1 MKRIVITILS
11 ACLMI
16 ALLCACGGT
25 KYTLIAYDY
34 DGHVIAA
41 DSMTS
46 ELTLNDSGSGS
57 VVINGSGGRISWS
70 EEDGVLTIRSGGDTI
85 TGTLRDGVAAIDFG
99 DGTLMYYAAEGA
111 DTSSLNVMTFEEYAI
126 EMVRGD

>member
-1 MKRIVITILS
+1 MKRIAIAVLS
-11 ACLMI
+11 ACLML
-16 ALLCACGGT
+16 ALLCSCGGT

-41 DSMTS
+41 DSITS

-57 VVINGSGGRISWS
+57 VVINGSGGRITWT
-70 EEDGVLTIRSGGDTI
+70 EEDGVLTLRSGGDVFS
-85 TGTLRDGVAAIDFG
+85 GTLKDGIAAIDFG

-111 DTSSLNVMTFEEYAI
+111 DTSALNVMTFEEYAF
-126 EMVRGD
+126 ETVRGD